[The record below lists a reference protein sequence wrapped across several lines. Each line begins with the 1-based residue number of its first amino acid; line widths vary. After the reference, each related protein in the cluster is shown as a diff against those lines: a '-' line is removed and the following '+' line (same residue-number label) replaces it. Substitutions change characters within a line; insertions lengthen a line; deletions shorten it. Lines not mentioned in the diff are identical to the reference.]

1 MSTTSNKD
9 IVRRLLEAHIRND
22 KPTVAEIPSPR
33 LVWHMA
39 GMPKP
44 MTRDDYL
51 RGLDMGDRAF
61 SDLSHTVHEV
71 VGEGDK
77 VVARTTVRL
86 RHTGEFEGIPASNRT
101 IEFESMWM
109 YKVVDQ
115 KVAECWGFDENFFP
129 KLK

>member
-9 IVRRLLEAHIRND
+9 IVRRLIEAHIRFD
-22 KPTVAEIPSPR
+22 KSTVAEILSPR

-39 GMPKP
+39 GTPNS

-51 RGLDMGDRAF
+51 KGLEMGNRAF
-61 SDLSHTVHEV
+61 SDLSHSVHDV
-71 VGEGDK
+71 IGDGDK
-77 VVARTTVRL
+77 VVTRTTLRL
-86 RHTGEFEGIPASNRT
+86 RHTGEFQGIPASNRT

-115 KVAECWGFDENFFP
+115 KVTECWGFDENFVE

>member
-1 MSTTSNKD
+1 MSTTPNKD
-9 IVRRLLEAHIRND
+9 IVRRLIEAHIRFD
-22 KPTVAEIPSPR
+22 KSAVAEILSPR

-39 GMPKP
+39 GMPKT

-51 RGLDMGDRAF
+51 KALDMGHRAF
-61 SDLSHTVHEV
+61 SDPSHSVHDV
-71 VGEGDK
+71 VGEGDR
-77 VVARTTVRL
+77 VVTRTTVRL
-86 RHTGEFEGIPASNRT
+86 RHTGDFEGIPASNRT

-115 KVAECWGFDENFFP
+115 KVTECWGFDENFLP